1 MPDLVM
7 YEATLSN
14 PQNLAAVQAARPKI
28 ERVGGRVEIDR
39 PTLTGMIPVTLW
51 LPPAYSPAQFLP
63 GLPFYPV

>member
-1 MPDLVM
+1 MPDVVM

-14 PQNLAAVQAARPKI
+14 PQNLALVQSARPAI
-28 ERVGGRVEIDR
+28 ERVGGRVVIDH
-39 PTLTGMIPVTLW
+39 PTVTGMMTVTLW